1 MYHDNIG
8 KKKKCSPQKR
18 TALYLVKPIVAAG
31 FKSPW
36 GQAAAKL
43 FSDSW
48 LFRLFLNLTKSF

>member
-1 MYHDNIG
+1 MQPSNED
-8 KKKKCSPQKR
+8 R
-18 TALYLVKPIVAAG
+18 IVPGEAVQVAG
-31 FKSPW
+31 FKSSQ

>member
-1 MYHDNIG
+1 MYHENYD
-8 KKKKCSPQKR
+8 KKEKMQPSKEGC
-18 TALYLVKPIVAAG
+18 IVPCEAVRVAG